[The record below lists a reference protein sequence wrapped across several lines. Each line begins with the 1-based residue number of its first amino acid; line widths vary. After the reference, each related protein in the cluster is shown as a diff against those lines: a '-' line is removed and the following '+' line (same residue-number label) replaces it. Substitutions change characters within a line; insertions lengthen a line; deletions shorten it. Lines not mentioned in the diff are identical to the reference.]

1 MNTVLK
7 SDIGRDIP
15 GEQELIERARSMVP
29 WLRTRA
35 AEVEAARCV
44 PADIIEKFREAGFLR
59 VLQPRRWGGYEMNPS
74 VFFKI
79 LMEVGRGCCSSAW
92 NLMILGV
99 HPWEFGLFDQR
110 AGDDVWG
117 RDDSVIVASSYAP
130 VGACRKVEG
139 GYVISGRWPTSSGTD
154 HGEWAILGVMVPGEE
169 GQPPVDR
176 IALLVPRSAY
186 TIIDDW
192 QVCGLAGTGSKSLQV
207 RETFVPDYHTHSL
220 ADYSMSDR
228 GDMYLFPFTQIFN
241 GSVSAVIVGMA
252 QGAIDLF
259 IEQMGTR
266 RNSGNGKLTSTSPYV
281 KDRLGNAISMVR
293 SSRARLLMMQIE
305 TTPIVEGRE
314 LVPLASRVANAL
326 DIARVGRECEQAVQS
341 LFKAL
346 AARGLYLENPVQ
358 RIVRDV
364 MAAANHITQNADDT
378 AGILGGFVMG
388 DELPPL
394 SYTR

>member
-1 MNTVLK
+1 MSSVLK
-7 SDIGRDIP
+7 SDIGHAVP
-15 GEQELIERARSMVP
+15 GEDELIERARAMVP

-35 AEVEAARCV
+35 AEVEAARGV

-79 LMEVGRGCCSSAW
+79 LMEVGRGCSSSAW

-99 HPWEFGLFDQR
+99 HPWEFGLFDPR

-130 VGACRKVEG
+130 VGACRRVEG

-154 HGEWAILGVMVPGEE
+154 HGQWAILGVMAPGEE
-169 GQPPVDR
+169 GKPPVDR
-176 IALLVPRSAY
+176 IAVLVPRSAY

-207 RETFVPDYHTHSL
+207 QETFVPECHTHSL

-228 GDMYLFPFTQIFN
+228 GSMYLFPFTQVFC

-259 IEQMGTR
+259 VEQMATR
-266 RNSGNGKLTSTSPYV
+266 RNSGNGKQTSASPYV
-281 KDRLGNAISMVR
+281 KDRLGNATALVR

-305 TTPIVEGRE
+305 TTPIVERRE
-314 LVPLASRVANAL
+314 LIPLASRVAYAL
-326 DIARVGRECEQAVQS
+326 DIARVGRECDQAVQL

-346 AARGLYLENPVQ
+346 SARGIYLDNPIQ

-364 MAAANHITQNADDT
+364 MAASNHITQNADDN
-378 AGILGGFVMG
+378 AGNLGGFLMG
-388 DELPPL
+388 EALPPL
-394 SYTR
+394 QYAR